1 MESKNVWKSIYTQKI
16 KNTKDKALAE
26 FNYKLLNNLLCN
38 NLLVSKWN
46 KNITAKCKQCN
57 EIENSKHLI
66 FDCVNVAKIWK
77 VASECLNFDIIWK
90 HIVLGFYLEETQ
102 VTKLYN
108 YFLSFIAYRIYKCKM
123 YCRLE
128 NLPESILLI
137 KNSFKE
143 YITTHC
149 AVLKMLK
156 NTKENELFQLL
167 ISKL

>member
-1 MESKNVWKSIYTQKI
+1 
-16 KNTKDKALAE
+16 
-26 FNYKLLNNLLCN
+26 
-38 NLLVSKWN
+38 
-46 KNITAKCKQCN
+46 
-57 EIENSKHLI
+57 
-66 FDCVNVAKIWK
+66 
-77 VASECLNFDIIWK
+77 
-90 HIVLGFYLEETQ
+90 
-102 VTKLYN
+102 
-108 YFLSFIAYRIYKCKM
+108 M